1 MLFARNFL
9 GGAGILTGPYSVPV
23 TVVDDTTGLAI
34 EGARVRMYRTG
45 YTQTINTNASGVSTF
60 NVGGFTWSL
69 VVTATGYEGG
79 DGLIVV
85 PSELAKEI
93 RLVAAVLDEADDPAE
108 CAVTFEIRDQGNTL
122 IEGAKVYPSLGTSP
136 AGVSGATLI
145 NTQKKGVTEANG
157 RCTITLVR
165 SSEITNGTGV
175 YGVRVDYLGQCYQ
188 FALTAP
194 DSPSF
199 LATMDI

>member
-9 GGAGILTGPYSVPV
+9 GGAGILTGPYSVPI
-23 TVVDDTTGLAI
+23 TVVDDATGLAI

-45 YTQTINTNASGVSTF
+45 YTQTQPTDVTGGCTF
-60 NVGGFTWSL
+60 NVGGFTWSII
-69 VVTATGYEGG
+69 VIANGYEGG
-79 DGLIVV
+79 AGVIVV
-85 PSELAKEI
+85 PGELTKEI
-93 RLVAAVLDEADDPAE
+93 RLTAVDLAASVNPAE
-108 CAVTFEIRDQGNTL
+108 CAVTFEIRDQGNRL